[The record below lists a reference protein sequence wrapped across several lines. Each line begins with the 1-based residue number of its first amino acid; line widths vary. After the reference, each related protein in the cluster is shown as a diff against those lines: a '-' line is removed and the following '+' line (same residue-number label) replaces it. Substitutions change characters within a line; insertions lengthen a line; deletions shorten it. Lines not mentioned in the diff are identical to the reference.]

1 MGEVKLHRNVVM
13 KASQQSVRF
22 IIKRMDDLQAC
33 YELSTVQDDMT
44 ADGALE
50 VGFVLDGL
58 GQDDACP
65 IPECLQSQVT
75 ITTSVDAV
83 ALVNLYKQSDW
94 AT

>member
-75 ITTSVDAV
+75 ITTSV

-94 AT
+94 ST

>member
-1 MGEVKLHRNVVM
+1 MGEVKLHRNAVM

-75 ITTSVDAV
+75 ITTSV

-94 AT
+94 ST

>member
-1 MGEVKLHRNVVM
+1 MGEVKLHRNAVM

-65 IPECLQSQVT
+65 IPECL
-75 ITTSVDAV
+75 
-83 ALVNLYKQSDW
+83 
-94 AT
+94 